1 MHALADSESFPRARS
16 IRSEAM
22 GRPPGRVQT
31 RSKVSQPQQTS
42 RTRGIPSLE
51 ESVYANLLL
60 LLKGSLSIPIR
71 ERDDTTKKA
80 YYYYYNYGKQLS
92 VCSVEHPVIGTEGTE
107 RIMYTASQGKQTI
120 ITKCSEKYKCIDFFY
135 SRSKGDGA
143 RKLKK
148 RIDEV
153 FTGISEHDIQQ
164 YINSSRRNQEIKA
177 LFDNKPPLKPVT
189 ASKVWERIQI
199 DLMSME
205 DIPIVHE
212 GKKYRWILSII
223 DVFSRYLVLR
233 PLHSKDTAVVAV
245 ELLQVFADFGTPAI
259 IQSDRG
265 SEFQGSV
272 VTVAQQL
279 NVKIIRSSV
288 KHPQSQGKVEY
299 KWLVQ

>member
-1 MHALADSESFPRARS
+1 M
-16 IRSEAM
+16 
-22 GRPPGRVQT
+22 
-31 RSKVSQPQQTS
+31 K
-42 RTRGIPSLE
+42 
-51 ESVYANLLL
+51 
-60 LLKGSLSIPIR
+60 
-71 ERDDTTKKA
+71 
-80 YYYYYNYGKQLS
+80 
-92 VCSVEHPVIGTEGTE
+92 
-107 RIMYTASQGKQTI
+107 
-120 ITKCSEKYKCIDFFY
+120 KYKCIDFFY

-212 GKKYRWILSII
+212 GKKYQWILSII

-233 PLHSKDTAVVAV
+233 SLHSKDTAVVAV